1 MAILDQWGNPIQQQ
15 VLDEP
20 QTSRLGQLYRE
31 YALHPSRGLT
41 PAKLASIFTQA
52 ERGHLVAQSDLFQD
66 MEEKDGHIF
75 SEMDKRKRAV
85 LSIDWDITPPRN
97 ASAAEKAQ
105 AAWVKE
111 ILLDLPDF
119 QSILLDMMDALGHG
133 YSCSEIEWQ
142 MLGKER
148 LPKAICHRPPSWFQ
162 VALDDQ
168 DKLMLRNA
176 SSEGEELWSFG
187 WIKHIQKA
195 KSGYLPRA
203 GLHRVLA
210 WPFLFKNYSVRDLAE
225 FLEIYG
231 LPLRLGKY
239 PPGASDKEKATLLR
253 AVMGIGHDA
262 AGIIPQGMEIDFKDA
277 AKGQHDPFQAMID
290 WCERTQSKVIVGQ
303 TLSSEARATGM
314 GSGVATLHADVRDDL
329 KRADALALGNT
340 LTEQLIYPIIAIN
353 KGAQDP
359 RRCPRFTFDLYEA
372 EDLTSFADSVPKL
385 VSIGMKIPER
395 YAHEKLRI
403 PMPEGDEPVLAPM
416 AAPAAAPAG
425 SGAPVL
431 PAPDPKASATSQ
443 HLGAAIA
450 ALKGLQESQPDALDH
465 YTEAMAAMADKG
477 FDVLIAPI
485 KKLVDEVADGG
496 GTLAQLRDRLIETYG
511 EMDAEPLANVLGLA
525 LSVAAA
531 AGRYEVIN
539 GL

>member
-1 MAILDQWGNPIQQQ
+1 MAILDQWGRAIESQ
-15 VLDEP
+15 VLSEP
-20 QTSRLGQLYRE
+20 QTSRLGQLHRE

-75 SEMDKRKRAV
+75 SEMDKRKRVV
-85 LSIDWDITPPRN
+85 LTIDWDIKPPRN
-97 ASAAEKAQ
+97 ASAAEKSL

-111 ILLDLPDF
+111 VLLDLPEF
-119 QSILLDMMDALGHG
+119 QSVLLNMMDALGHG
-133 YSCSEIEWQ
+133 YSCSEIEWHT
-142 MLGKER
+142 LGKDK
-148 LPKAICHRPPSWFQ
+148 LPKLLCHRPPSWFQ
-162 VALDDQ
+162 VALDNQ
-168 DKLMLRNA
+168 DKLMLRNN
-176 SSEGEELWSFG
+176 SSEGEELWTFG
-187 WIKHIQKA
+187 WVKHVQKA

-210 WPFLFKNYSVRDLAE
+210 WPFLFKNYSIRDLAE

-262 AGIIPQGMEIDFKDA
+262 AGIVPSGMEIDFKDA

-314 GSGVATLHADVRDDL
+314 GSGVADLHGDVRDDL
-329 KRADALALGNT
+329 KKADAIALAST
-340 LTEQLIYPIIAIN
+340 LTEQLIYPIISVN
-353 KGAQDP
+353 KGAIDP
-359 RRCPRFTFDLYEA
+359 RRCPRFEFDLYEA
-372 EDLTSFADSVPKL
+372 EDLKSFADSVPKL
-385 VSIGMKIPER
+385 VDMGMRIPER

-403 PMPEGDEPVLAPM
+403 PEPQGDEPVLGGPTKPSPASGADP
-416 AAPAAAPAG
+416 AKTADPAA
-425 SGAPVL
+425 
-431 PAPDPKASATSQ
+431 ATSQ

-450 ALKGLQESQPDALDH
+450 ALAAVQEGQPDAIDH
-465 YTEAMAAMADKG
+465 YTAALAKMADKT

-485 KKLVDEVADGG
+485 RKLVDEVADAGG
-496 GTLAQLRDRLIETYG
+496 SMEQLRDRLVETYG
-511 EMDAEPLANVLGLA
+511 EMDAEQLANVLGLA
-525 LSVAAA
+525 FSVAAA
-531 AGRYEVIN
+531 AGRFEVIN